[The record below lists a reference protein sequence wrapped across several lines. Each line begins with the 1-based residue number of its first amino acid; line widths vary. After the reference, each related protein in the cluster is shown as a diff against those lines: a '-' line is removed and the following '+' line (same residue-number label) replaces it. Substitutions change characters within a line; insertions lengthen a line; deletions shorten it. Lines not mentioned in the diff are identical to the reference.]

1 MGLTKTTVGVTNI
14 SDLSST
20 PNATEG
26 LTAAQL
32 QAKFDKTGADLK
44 TYIND
49 TLTEELDSAL
59 ALKSPL
65 ANPTFT
71 GTVVLPSTTSIG
83 NVSSTEIGYVD
94 GVTSAIQTQLDSKKL
109 YSKIITATRDAGA
122 SSGDVSYTGVG
133 FMPTSMRCLMNK
145 DNSLFQSDGCVD
157 SAKTAFSLYQ
167 SAANVYYDS
176 TYFVMYSDQGSWL
189 QGATVK
195 SYDADGFT
203 LTWTKT
209 GTPTAGTIKLKFICY
224 K

>member
-49 TLTEELDSAL
+49 TLTAELDTYHGSV
-59 ALKSPL
+59 
-65 ANPTFT
+65 TQ
-71 GTVVLPSTTSIG
+71 
-83 NVSSTEIGYVD
+83 TELSYVH
-94 GVTSAIQTQLDSKKL
+94 GVTSAIQTQLDNKKL
-109 YSKIITATRDAGA
+109 YSKIITATRDGTAA
-122 SSGDVSYTGVG
+122 SGDVSYTGVG
-133 FMPTSMRCLMNK
+133 FVPTSIHCLMSI
-145 DNSLFQSDGCVD
+145 DGTLFQSDGFSD
-157 SAKTAFSLYQ
+157 SLKSSQCKLQ
-167 SAANVYYDS
+167 SAANVYYNSAQLVNYSNRS
-176 TYFVMYSDQGSWL
+176 TFDQYGV
-189 QGATVK
+189 VK

-203 LTWTKT
+203 LTWTKS
-209 GTPTAGTIKLKFICY
+209 GTPTAGTLSLIFICY